1 MANIANSHLYC
12 VLIQAK
18 LLLPVVLNSLVES
31 IIRRGII
38 SYNSP
43 KLSYDTIVLKD

>member
-1 MANIANSHLYC
+1 MANIANSHLYY

-18 LLLPVVLNSLVES
+18 LLLLVVLNSLAES

-38 SYNSP
+38 SYDSP
-43 KLSYDTIVLKD
+43 KLSYNAIVLKD